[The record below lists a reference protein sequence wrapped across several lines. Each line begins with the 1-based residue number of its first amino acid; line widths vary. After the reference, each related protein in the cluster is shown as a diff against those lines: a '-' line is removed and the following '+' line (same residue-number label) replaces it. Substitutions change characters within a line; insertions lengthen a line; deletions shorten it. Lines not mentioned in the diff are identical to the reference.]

1 MLKMETERV
10 ESSNPPGAPRIVQEV
25 AEEVPAADAAQNPG
39 WRALFREAFNKAR
52 REQKPTATRRELG
65 RDRSKSLIL
74 VAGGAV
80 LLLLLFFGVFSS
92 PNKPNGPGNLKRPG
106 TPNLGRKDTP
116 GQDGSAQSGKSVT
129 PLLSADLRSPDGP
142 GGSDVT
148 PEDIDRTSRV
158 RGAIPGQASPPN
170 SQAQTAKKEP
180 PVNRY
185 AQQYALSQINVPET
199 ALPPSSSTSS
209 TSEDLRKP
217 SLVFVRAAQNTLP
230 SGNPL
235 APMPEASL
243 VMAALPAGT
252 RLVARLESPLSSA
265 ARAPVVAVVEYNY
278 ERDGEI
284 VVPAG
289 AKAFGKLEQ
298 VNSSGYVGIHFESIE
313 MPDGTSEKIDATAM
327 DLHFGP
333 LKGKVTGKNTGKKF
347 LVSSLTGLGTAAA
360 YLVGSGGGNGLNGPI
375 SESALLRERVAN
387 NIGIAGD
394 QQLTSLAFNQN
405 IVVTLPGNTRFY
417 LIFQKG
423 SGEPSAPKGL
433 QPARVSSAELA
444 NAKLPSLEELRQLMQ
459 LRQELSQMYQQPA
472 QPSMTSSS
480 QP

>member
-1 MLKMETERV
+1 METERV
-10 ESSNPPGAPRIVQEV
+10 ESSNPPDAPKIDQEL
-25 AEEVPAADAAQNPG
+25 AEEVPAADAAQTPG

-92 PNKPNGPGNLKRPG
+92 PNKPTGPGNLKRPG

-142 GGSDVT
+142 GSSDVT
-148 PEDIDRTSRV
+148 PEDVDRTSRV
-158 RGAIPGQASPPN
+158 RGATPSQASPSN
-170 SQAQTAKKEP
+170 SQAQTAKKEL

-185 AQQYALSQINVPET
+185 AQQYALGQISVPET

-209 TSEDLRKP
+209 TPEDLRKP

-230 SGNPL
+230 SANPRT
-235 APMPEASL
+235 PMPEPSL
-243 VMAALPAGT
+243 IMAALPAGT
-252 RLVARLESPLSSA
+252 RLIVRLESPASSA

-278 ERDGEI
+278 EHDGEI

-333 LKGKVTGKNTGKKF
+333 LKGKVTGKNSGKKF
-347 LVSSLTGLGTAAA
+347 LVSSLTGLGTAVA
-360 YLVGSGGGNGLNGPI
+360 YLVGSGGGNGFNGPI

-394 QQLTSLAFNQN
+394 QQLTNLAYNQN
-405 IVVTLPGNTRFY
+405 IVVTVPGNTRFY
-417 LIFQKG
+417 LIFQKVF
-423 SGEPSAPKGL
+423 GESNAPKGF
-433 QPARVSSAELA
+433 QPATANSAQLVD
-444 NAKLPSLEELRQLMQ
+444 AKFPNLEELRQLMQ
-459 LRQELSQMYQQPA
+459 LRQELSQLYQEPA
-472 QPSMTSSS
+472 QASAPSSS

>member
-1 MLKMETERV
+1 METERV
-10 ESSNPPGAPRIVQEV
+10 ESSNPPDAQKTVQEV

-52 REQKPTATRRELG
+52 REQKPTTTRRELG

-92 PNKPNGPGNLKRPG
+92 PNKPNGPGNLRRPG
-106 TPNLGRKDTP
+106 TPNLGRNDTP

-142 GGSDVT
+142 AGSDVT

-158 RGAIPGQASPPN
+158 PSVTPGQASP
-170 SQAQTAKKEP
+170 QAAKKEMP
-180 PVNRY
+180 ESRY
-185 AQQYALSQINVPET
+185 AQQYALSRINVPET
-199 ALPPSSSTSS
+199 ALPPLSSASSTSD
-209 TSEDLRKP
+209 DLRKP
-217 SLVFVRAAQNTLP
+217 SLVFVRAAQTTLP
-230 SGNPL
+230 SANPQ
-235 APMPEASL
+235 AAMPEPSI
-243 VMAALPAGT
+243 VMAALPPGT
-252 RLVARLESPLSSA
+252 RLIARLESPASSA

-360 YLVGSGGGNGLNGPI
+360 YLVGSGGGNGFNGPI

-405 IVVTLPGNTRFY
+405 IVVTVPGNTRFY

-423 SGEPSAPKGL
+423 SGEPSAPRGL
-433 QPARVSSAELA
+433 QPARVSSPELA

-472 QPSMTSSS
+472 QPSMTPSS

>member
-10 ESSNPPGAPRIVQEV
+10 ESSNPPDAPKIVQEV

-92 PNKPNGPGNLKRPG
+92 PNKPTGPGNLRRPG

-158 RGAIPGQASPPN
+158 RGATPGQASLPN
-170 SQAQTAKKEP
+170 SQAQTANKEP
-180 PVNRY
+180 PANRY

-230 SGNPL
+230 SANPL
-235 APMPEASL
+235 APMPEPSL

-252 RLVARLESPLSSA
+252 RLVARLESPASSA
-265 ARAPVVAVVEYNY
+265 ARAPVVAVIEYNY

-333 LKGKVTGKNTGKKF
+333 LKGKVTGKNAGKKF
-347 LVSSLTGLGTAAA
+347 LVTSLTGLGTAAA
-360 YLVGSGGGNGLNGPI
+360 YLVGSGGGNGFNGPI
-375 SESALLRERVAN
+375 SESTLLRERVAN

-394 QQLTSLAFNQN
+394 QQLTNLAYNQN
-405 IVVTLPGNTRFY
+405 VVVTVPGNTRFY
-417 LIFQKG
+417 LIFQKVF
-423 SGEPSAPKGL
+423 GESNAPKEL
-433 QPARVSSAELA
+433 QLA

-459 LRQELSQMYQQPA
+459 LRQELSQLYQQPT
-472 QPSMTSSS
+472 QPGSSPS